1 MQKKTRSIFE
11 ELDGIYTE
19 RYKKLEEREYVVES
33 RASNVIA
40 SAVRLMEQIEQ
51 RRRPAFVR
59 LDSLLLSRSPRPSL
73 TQPTSPH
80 LRPRNTPGTGRS
92 APHLHGRRGNR
103 LCPRRR
109 PPARPPAARR
119 GSKLQFFDNCRRA
132 LAPIRRRGRRLRA
145 ARGVGP
151 ERRRM

>member
-51 RRRPAFVR
+51 LYDAEQAENLHRKLLNAIR
-59 LDSLLLSRSPRPSL
+59 LRDPSKFSRSV
-73 TQPTSPH
+73 
-80 LRPRNTPGTGRS
+80 
-92 APHLHGRRGNR
+92 RRTNE
-103 LCPRRR
+103 
-109 PPARPPAARR
+109 
-119 GSKLQFFDNCRRA
+119 K
-132 LAPIRRRGRRLRA
+132 
-145 ARGVGP
+145 
-151 ERRRM
+151 